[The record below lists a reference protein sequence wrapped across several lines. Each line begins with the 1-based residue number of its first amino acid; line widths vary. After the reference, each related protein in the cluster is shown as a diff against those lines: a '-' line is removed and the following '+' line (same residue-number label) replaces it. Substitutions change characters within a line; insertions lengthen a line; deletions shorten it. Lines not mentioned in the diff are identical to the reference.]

1 MAYETIV
8 PVGTLQKS
16 AQTYQKDLIIMPV
29 IAAKETLQ
37 HMTARPNTR
46 GKRTVGQLGGDFEIA
61 PYKSK
66 RKSEGT
72 FTITPRTL
80 ETFLGNAAKDF
91 DPNDVW
97 DTIYGS
103 MVTRGESLKNVDI
116 AKQILFYAAGLLGK
130 KLNMSVWKA
139 KRNENGDTTDTL
151 FNGFDTITDTEI
163 AAGNISAAKKN
174 FMELEA
180 LTEQNAVD
188 TLKSLYWASAAE
200 LQGERV
206 KMYMSFDQY
215 RLYLQDYQSTVGATP
230 YNREYKKTFLEGSD
244 GKCEL
249 VPLVSKSGSDFI
261 HISPKSNML
270 YGYGNG
276 SSSKEHI
283 GIGKY
288 ASFVLTLE
296 AAMYFGCEFES
307 ISPERLMVAKVA
319 AAE

>member
-46 GKRTVGQLGGDFEIA
+46 GKRTVGQLGGDFELG
-61 PYKSK
+61 PYKTK
-66 RKSEGT
+66 RKSDAE

-80 ETFLGNAAKDF
+80 ETFLGNAAQDF
-91 DPNDVW
+91 DPNELW
-97 DTIYGS
+97 DTIYGD
-103 MVTRGESLKNVDI
+103 MVTRGEGLKNVDI
-116 AKQILFYAAGLLGK
+116 AKQLLFYAAGLMGK
-130 KLNMSVWKA
+130 KLNLAVWGA
-139 KRNENGDTTDTL
+139 KRNENGDTTNTL

-163 AAGNISAAKKN
+163 AAGKISLEKN
-174 FMELEA
+174 NYLEVDA
-180 LTEQNAVD
+180 LDDTNAVD
-188 TLKSLYWASAAE
+188 ILKHLYWNAAPE
-200 LQGERV
+200 LQGEKV
-206 KMYMSFDQY
+206 KMFMTYDQY
-215 RLYLQDYQSTVGATP
+215 RHYLQDYQSTVGATP
-230 YNREYKKTFLEGSD
+230 YNTQFKKTFLEGSD

-249 VPLVSKSGSDFI
+249 VPLVSKSGSKFI
-261 HISPKSNML
+261 HLSPKSNML

-276 SSSKEHI
+276 QSSREHI

-288 ASFVLTLE
+288 APFTLTLE

-307 ISPERLMVAKVA
+307 ISPERLLVAKVA
-319 AAE
+319 DE